1 MSHLL
6 IIDPQNDFL
15 DIAGAAL
22 PVPGA
27 KADIDQTIGFI
38 ARNDQSL
45 SAITVTL
52 DSHPAVAIER
62 PGFWLQADGTDVAP
76 FTVIAAQDVAASRF
90 SVRDPNL
97 AQTAL
102 DYLRALELGGKYQL
116 MVWPAHCVVG
126 TWGHEMPTALEDA
139 LTGWKKTSGKTV
151 FEVRKGQNPMTEQ
164 YSAVRAEVPVAGDAR
179 TERNAALVAAA
190 TPDEGFLFV
199 AGEALSHCVRATM
212 LDLFPEFTPEQLAR
226 TVLLTDCMSPVSGF
240 AAQAD
245 EFLVHARSLGV
256 RTMTTVQATALLDTT
271 PVRE

>member
-15 DIAGAAL
+15 DIPGATL

-38 ARNDQSL
+38 ARNGQSL
-45 SAITVTL
+45 RAITVTL

-62 PGFWLQADGTDVAP
+62 PGFWLQSDGSDVTP
-76 FTVIAAQDVAASRF
+76 FTIIAAQDVAAGRF
-90 SVRDPNL
+90 SVRDPRL
-97 AQTAL
+97 AQAAL

-126 TWGHEMPTALEDA
+126 TWGHAMPTTLEDA
-139 LTGWKKTSGKTV
+139 LASWKQASGKMV
-151 FEVRKGQNPMTEQ
+151 FEVRKGLNPMTEQ
-164 YSAVRAEVPVAGDAR
+164 YSAVRAEVPVAGDSR

-190 TPDEGFLFV
+190 TPDDGFLFV

-212 LDLFPEFTPEQLAR
+212 LDLFPEFTQEQLAR
-226 TVLLTDCMSPVSGF
+226 TVLLTDCMSPVGGF
-240 AAQAD
+240 EAQAD
-245 EFLVHARSLGV
+245 EFLAHARSLGV
-256 RTMTTVQATALLDTT
+256 RTMTTAQAAALLDAD
-271 PVRE
+271 PARN